1 MFTVLLLPGVPISV
15 IGLAALPWQARGAA
29 LRPVVLLSV
38 ITFLATSLLF
48 PVATTWG
55 TFLHAAGPV
64 QVLIVLS
71 ALLALDAGIAR
82 LGRRL
87 GWTNPVAWLGPA
99 LGIFGSALFSV
110 VLLSG
115 FGGGARETAAQFAEL
130 ERRMAAIGHP
140 LDATAGPVLTNYPIW
155 LAETSR
161 IPSLALPDESPS
173 DVLDLARDPA
183 FAGHAPRHPRRRRAR
198 AVAGRPRHGR
208 AGRGLLPGA
217 GPRTRSG
224 RRARS
229 TQGDA
234 CLRDRLSMRGDP
246 YTQSPMEPARAGTDA
261 RDSRFDG
268 LHAEAKAAVGYSAN
282 TLRSVRERYREAYS
296 DSLTDWQ
303 ALRDELD
310 AQDRGTND
318 LARARST
325 TAPVDRAAD
334 AAEAGADDFRR
345 RALRSDVETLTID
358 LGERQSELAK
368 LELAERSLERTW
380 LFLER
385 GDATLIT
392 EVGPPASE
400 GDAQMRIVEAQE
412 AERSR
417 LAQEVHD
424 GPAQALANSIFQVEY
439 IERVI
444 ESDPLLART
453 ELRFLRE
460 LLRRELGDVRA
471 FISQLRPP
479 MLDHLGLDG
488 AIDDTVEHMR
498 ALTGL
503 EITTDLAAS
512 ADGLNDAQRT
522 VALRVAQEALQNV
535 RKHAAATKVTV
546 ATHDEQAGE
555 WVLEVRDD
563 GRGFDVG
570 AVAAR
575 GRRNFGLQFMR
586 ERAELI
592 GARLDVRSRPEGGTV
607 VRLTIPAGD
616 AIGGEE
622 ST

>member
-1 MFTVLLLPGVPISV
+1 
-15 IGLAALPWQARGAA
+15 
-29 LRPVVLLSV
+29 
-38 ITFLATSLLF
+38 
-48 PVATTWG
+48 
-55 TFLHAAGPV
+55 
-64 QVLIVLS
+64 
-71 ALLALDAGIAR
+71 
-82 LGRRL
+82 
-87 GWTNPVAWLGPA
+87 
-99 LGIFGSALFSV
+99 
-110 VLLSG
+110 
-115 FGGGARETAAQFAEL
+115 
-130 ERRMAAIGHP
+130 
-140 LDATAGPVLTNYPIW
+140 
-155 LAETSR
+155 
-161 IPSLALPDESPS
+161 
-173 DVLDLARDPA
+173 
-183 FAGHAPRHPRRRRAR
+183 
-198 AVAGRPRHGR
+198 
-208 AGRGLLPGA
+208 
-217 GPRTRSG
+217 
-224 RRARS
+224 
-229 TQGDA
+229 
-234 CLRDRLSMRGDP
+234 MRGDP

-503 EITTDLAAS
+503 EITTDLGAS